1 MSVYVINN
9 YNEDTFVEQERG
21 LMGPD
26 VNRNDVQWEISTV
39 RLSAELICPPEIT
52 IGNFKQINI
61 DNLCGC
67 KSRAFNRPS
76 YRFITYTK
84 SNN

>member
-1 MSVYVINN
+1 VFIVINN

-21 LMGPD
+21 LMRPD

-39 RLSAELICPPEIT
+39 RLSAELICSPEIT

-61 DNLCGC
+61 DNLCRC

-76 YRFITYTK
+76 YRFVTNTK